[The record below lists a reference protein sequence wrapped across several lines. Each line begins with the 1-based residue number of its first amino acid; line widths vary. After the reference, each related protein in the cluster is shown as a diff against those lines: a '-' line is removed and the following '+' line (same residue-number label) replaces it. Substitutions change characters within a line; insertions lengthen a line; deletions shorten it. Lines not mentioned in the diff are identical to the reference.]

1 MLPVFRKEF
10 ADLRQREIE
19 ESSASIARRVPAS
32 FGSRLTSTAA
42 IRLHRLADWLDP
54 HRGELGSP
62 RNPRKVVVRQP

>member
-42 IRLHRLADWLDP
+42 IRLHRL
-54 HRGELGSP
+54 
-62 RNPRKVVVRQP
+62 VVQQIRLWQIDL